1 MLIDTDNPVKRHRI
15 SEFAEHEI
23 DFAETSEANDSD
35 CFPSANIGEIVTFS
49 YPFDTDAVSLWR
61 QWVQRDGQIT
71 HGMDPD
77 FVLPF
82 LNGGEIAKDALL
94 IMHFHNTRCELA
106 VVVVPDNS
114 RLWPSQSWR
123 MFTHEHIDVYGFL
136 KESTGQ
142 TYDRFFDLVKGGLSN
157 EGINLSRL
165 SFLNIQGLQSGER
178 KFLEKFTRFNAYFD
192 LAGPAAYTVP
202 GKLNRNIKRYAK
214 KLADCYGPSTLKV
227 EPSREDNMKTF
238 FDVEASGW
246 KDRENSA
253 IRSDGRL
260 RRAYLAAARDDDSN
274 CRAHVFTLWAGH
286 EAVSSAYGL
295 VYESHISL
303 LKIGFDERFA
313 QFSPGSLLISEV
325 FEHARA
331 VGVTR
336 LFFSTYPDWAKRW
349 KPDLR
354 KKMDVHIFSD
364 DNIGR
369 YRYLFA
375 RFVTNTKQ
383 FLRWKSGMGQS

>member
-1 MLIDTDNPVKRHRI
+1 LLIDTDKPVKRHRA

-23 DFAETSEANDSD
+23 DFVEISEANDSD
-35 CFPSANIGEIVTFS
+35 GYPPAINGQIATFS

-61 QWVQRDGQIT
+61 QWVQRDGQVS

-82 LNGGEIAKDALL
+82 LNAGDTSKDALL
-94 IMHFHNTRCELA
+94 IMQLHNTRCELA
-106 VVVVPDNS
+106 VVVVPDTS
-114 RLWPSQSWR
+114 RLWPSHSWR

-136 KESTGQ
+136 EDSAGQ
-142 TYDRFFDLVKGGLSN
+142 TYDRIFDLVKDGLLN

-165 SFLNIQGLQSGER
+165 SCLNIQGLQWGQR
-178 KFLEKFTRFNAYFD
+178 KISEKYTRFNAYFD

-202 GKLNRNIKRYAK
+202 GKLNRNIRRYSK
-214 KLADCYGPSTLKV
+214 KLADCYGALTLKV
-227 EPSREDNMKTF
+227 EPSQADNMKTF

-286 EAVSSAYGL
+286 EAVSSAFGL
-295 VYESHISL
+295 VYENHISL

-313 QFSPGSLLISEV
+313 QYSPGSLLISEV
-325 FEHARA
+325 FQHARA
-331 VGVTR
+331 VGMTR
-336 LFFSTYPDWAKRW
+336 ILFSTYPDWAVRW

-364 DNIGR
+364 DKIGR
-369 YRYLFA
+369 YRYLFD
-375 RFVTNTKQ
+375 RFIANAKQ
-383 FLRWKSGMGQS
+383 TIRRNGGLGNS